1 MQLKY
6 LPVRSGTI
14 DTGTVNT
21 TIHTMLDKEMIE
33 NKCTSWNKLDKTH
46 KLTLINQYVDILAET
61 PPNNMTSQAVIDLK
75 KYLSDGLDKKRLNQ
89 IKDVVYNRE
98 TKTITSI
105 PLLHFNP
112 ISNKYT
118 LKRAEK
124 RVSTL
129 KSLGK
134 GSKGNVTNN
143 VTNNVNKTPRSDTD
157 TEN

>member
-1 MQLKY
+1 MMQLKY

-14 DTGTVNT
+14 DPSTVNT

-46 KLTLINQYVDILAET
+46 KLTLINNYVDVLAET
-61 PPNNMTSQAVIDLK
+61 PPNNMTINAVLELK

-89 IKDVVYNRE
+89 IKDVVYNKE

-112 ISNKYT
+112 VSNRYT

-134 GSKGNVTNN
+134 GSKVNVNNNVNVNN
-143 VTNNVNKTPRSDTD
+143 VTQPI